1 MFYYKKGEII
11 HTRPW
16 NRPTPEKF
24 EQWLKE
30 WKKLEGL
37 NDYDVYLT
45 GGFCQ
50 NYFLNKNLKTWD
62 IDLFL
67 TNDFDTIEDYK
78 VLKNL
83 LIEGIK
89 IGFKYDLLIDI
100 YWRNKIPTIN
110 EFPDKKIITYTEI
123 TKKSIIENWTEKVR
137 GTRKELIPGLYLVE
151 LEPKRAYNKFK
162 SKNYELVCKKLL

>member
-16 NRPTPEKF
+16 GRPTPKKF
-24 EQWLKE
+24 ERWLNE

-37 NDYDVYLT
+37 NNYDVYLT

-50 NYFLNKNLKTWD
+50 NYFLKKNLITWD

-67 TNDFDTIEDYK
+67 TSNLEEIKDYK

-83 LIEGIK
+83 LIEGVN
-89 IGFKYDLLIDI
+89 IGFKNDLLIDI

-110 EFPDKKIITYTEI
+110 DFSDKKIITYTEI
-123 TKKSIIENWTEKVR
+123 IKKSINENWTEVVR
-137 GTRKELIPGLYLVE
+137 GSLKELIPGLYLVE
-151 LEPKRAYNKFK
+151 LEPKRAFNKFK
-162 SKNYELVCKKLL
+162 SKNYELACKKLL